1 MPYSPRL
8 RNIISA
14 LLCMTVA
21 TAIQGCAD
29 YDEGPAEASASVTN
43 VVTFT
48 GNDLAGRAT
57 FDFYPSGAATPLKL
71 VADRGLD
78 SEVEDFRCLAT
89 YIPVSGNALASGP
102 VTLVSCSVINDLP
115 AETAPL
121 ERFIDWWDT
130 TPFTVRSLWAGGPY
144 VNLDCMLPYGQAKRD
159 LRFFIVEVIDEAT
172 GEEMTDLVEYDAYI
186 AQRADTGPTF
196 ERHYYL
202 SFDLREFLA
211 IHPAAATLR
220 IHINNA
226 ADPARQTYTLALPRA
241 ES

>member
-1 MPYSPRL
+1 MPSRRL
-8 RNIISA
+8 RKIISA
-14 LLCMTVA
+14 MLCMTVA

-29 YDEGPAEASASVTN
+29 YDDGPAEATPTVTN

-48 GNDLAGRAT
+48 GNDLTGHAT
-57 FDFYPSGAATPLKL
+57 FDFYPSGAVTPLKL

-89 YIPVSGNALASGP
+89 YIPASGDAMASGP

-115 AETAPL
+115 AETAPI
-121 ERFIDWWDT
+121 ERFIAWWDT

-144 VNLDCMLPYGQAKRD
+144 VNLDCMLPYDQAKRE
-159 LRFFIVEVIDEAT
+159 LRFFIVEETDPDT
-172 GEEMTDLVEYDAYI
+172 GEELTDLTEYEAYI
-186 AQRADTGPTF
+186 AQRADIGPTF

-211 IHPAAATLR
+211 THPAAATLR

-226 ADPARQTYTLALPRA
+226 ADPTRQTYTVAIPRA
-241 ES
+241 AS